1 MSNDHNVVARAL
13 DNLGEHFDTVQIF
26 CTRNGIEDQSL
37 VNVTA
42 GIGSWYARY
51 GQIKDF
57 IIRSEERLKCDIRY
71 QYDDEHAA
79 EGDEGGEDGEDNE

>member
-1 MSNDHNVVARAL
+1 MSNDHNVVAKAI

-37 VNVTA
+37 INVTA
-42 GIGSWYARY
+42 GSGSWYARY

-57 IIRSEERLKCDIRY
+57 MLRCEERVKCDIRY
-71 QYDDEHAA
+71 EYDEERESQEED
-79 EGDEGGEDGEDNE
+79 EDGDSGE

>member
-1 MSNDHNVVARAL
+1 MSNDHNVVAKAL

-37 VNVTA
+37 VNVSA
-42 GIGSWYARY
+42 GSGSWYARY

-57 IIRSEERLKCDIRY
+57 ILRSEERIKCDIRY
-71 QYDDEHAA
+71 EYDEEHESDGDDDEN
-79 EGDEGGEDGEDNE
+79 DNE

>member
-1 MSNDHNVVARAL
+1 VSNDHNVVARAI

-51 GQIKDF
+51 GQVKDF
-57 IIRSEERLKCDIRY
+57 ILRAEERVKCDIRAE
-71 QYDDEHAA
+71 YDEQSD
-79 EGDEGGEDGEDNE
+79 DGEEDNE

>member
-1 MSNDHNVVARAL
+1 MTNDHNVVAKAL

-51 GQIKDF
+51 GQVKDF
-57 IIRSEERLKCDIRY
+57 ILRAEERVKCDVRY
-71 QYDDEHAA
+71 QYDEEQDGES
-79 EGDEGGEDGEDNE
+79 DEGGGDND